1 MIYMPLRI
9 LNHIFNSFAFLAVFI
24 SCLGLF
30 GLASLLLEQRKKEIG
45 IRKVL
50 GASTT
55 GVMFLL
61 SKRFMRI
68 ILVANVIAVPIAY
81 FATKM
86 FLNLFVYRIKLNAGM
101 VVATVAFTFVAALLT
116 ISYQV
121 IKTALANP
129 VDSIRYE

>member
-1 MIYMPLRI
+1 M
-9 LNHIFNSFAFLAVFI
+9 
-24 SCLGLF
+24 
-30 GLASLLLEQRKKEIG
+30 
-45 IRKVL
+45 
-50 GASTT
+50 
-55 GVMFLL
+55 
-61 SKRFMRI
+61 
-68 ILVANVIAVPIAY
+68 IAVPIAY

>member
-1 MIYMPLRI
+1 MRI
-9 LNHIFNSFAFLAVFI
+9 INTIFNSFAFLAVFI

-30 GLASLLLEQRKKEIG
+30 GLASLLLEQKRKEIG

-50 GASTT
+50 GASVPA
-55 GVMFLL
+55 VMILL
-61 SKRFMRI
+61 SRKFLKI
-68 ILVANVIAVPIAY
+68 ILVANLIAVPAAY
-81 FATKM
+81 FAART
-86 FLNLFVYRIKLNAGM
+86 FLNLFVSRTKLGAGGI
-101 VVATVAFTFVAALLT
+101 VATVAFTFVVAMVT